1 MENQIF
7 NHYREVQKKIK
18 EAIAFLES
26 QGFSI
31 SKIPDEIKIDIHE
44 LKAGDSVV
52 FFVGDEGYF
61 ATFEQTTKVVSNPKF
76 QSGLNDEMVSEI
88 IERKSIVINDCHQ
101 YTDECQHLYSLKA
114 SDEIIEALI
123 IKIKDR
129 SI

>member
-7 NHYREVQKKIK
+7 NHYREVQKKIE
-18 EAIAFLES
+18 EAIVFLES

-31 SKIPDEIKIDIHE
+31 SKIPDEIKIDIHD
-44 LKAGDSVV
+44 LTPNQSVV

-61 ATFEQTTKVVSNPKF
+61 ATFEQTTEVVSNPKF
-76 QSGLNDEMVSEI
+76 QSGFNDEMVSEI
-88 IERKSIVINDCHQ
+88 IERKSIVVNDCHQ
-101 YTDECQHLYSLKA
+101 YTDESQHLYNLKA

-123 IKIKDR
+123 IKLKER

>member
-76 QSGLNDEMVSEI
+76 QSGLNDEMVSEM
-88 IERKSIVINDCHQ
+88 IEQKSIVINDCHQ

-114 SDEIIEALI
+114 SEDIREELRL
-123 IKIKDR
+123 KLMEL
-129 SI
+129 

>member
-7 NHYREVQKKIK
+7 NHYREVQKKIE

-31 SKIPDEIKIDIHE
+31 SKIPDEIKIDIHD
-44 LKAGDSVV
+44 LTPNHSVV

-61 ATFEQTTKVVSNPKF
+61 ATFEQTTEVVSNPKF

-88 IERKSIVINDCHQ
+88 IEKKSIVINDCHK
-101 YTDECQHLYSLKA
+101 YTDECQHLYNMKA
-114 SDEIIEALI
+114 SDDIVEALRL
-123 IKIKDR
+123 KLMDL
-129 SI
+129 